1 MAVGALLHQMRK
13 STTYP
18 VISLNLYLLY
28 HCWIGHWHF
37 LANVLLP
44 MVLYKSWMINQVCW
58 TWSQVNQSYGTCKT
72 AYISVTTC
80 KLVIYMI
87 EFCTRKHIVEMSEWT
102 CILVRQ
108 NQAYLL
114 LGINGLGMHV
124 HPQPIYT
131 YHYASES
138 DKNWQSMHYIALQ
151 WHCFNF
157 TLYYMAVLISLWIY
171 SVCISKLLVGWWICK
186 ALFASETESG
196 MKHLAWRDISYD
208 TSFSILQLPLVMF
221 NPTLF
226 FPLG

>member
-72 AYISVTTC
+72 AYINVTAC
-80 KLVIYMI
+80 KLVIYMM
-87 EFCTRKHIVEMSEWT
+87 EFCTRKHIVEMSGCT

-108 NQAYLL
+108 NQAYLP

-138 DKNWQSMHYIALQ
+138 DR
-151 WHCFNF
+151 
-157 TLYYMAVLISLWIY
+157 TV
-171 SVCISKLLVGWWICK
+171 
-186 ALFASETESG
+186 ASCVI
-196 MKHLAWRDISYD
+196 D
-208 TSFSILQLPLVMF
+208 
-221 NPTLF
+221 
-226 FPLG
+226 